1 MESLAYLVLIIFI
14 LTIFSGPLAIALT
27 SRRLVKFLNS
37 KEGLLWTIANVIRKI
52 IHLLAIS
59 VGSLLGM
66 SLLSMG
72 VTGPKLIGAYAIV
85 CAYIALR
92 REYFPDFHLLA
103 NIGNKLGLRKVGP
116 GEHGPQLK
124 WKRNGRS
131 SGNDGHGPGGQH

>member
-1 MESLAYLVLIIFI
+1 
-14 LTIFSGPLAIALT
+14 
-27 SRRLVKFLNS
+27 VKFLNS
-37 KEGLLWTIANVIRKI
+37 KVGLLWTIANVIRKI
-52 IHLLAIS
+52 IHLLAIT

-103 NIGNKLGLRKVGP
+103 TIGKKLGLRKVGP
-116 GEHGPQLK
+116 GEHGPAIK
-124 WKRNGRS
+124 WKRSGRS
-131 SGNDGHGPGGQH
+131 SGKDGHGPEGQH

>member
-37 KEGLLWTIANVIRKI
+37 KESLLWTIANVIRKI
-52 IHLLAIS
+52 IHLLAIT

-92 REYFPDFHLLA
+92 REYFADFHLLA
-103 NIGNKLGLRKVGP
+103 TIGNKLGLRKVGP

>member
-1 MESLAYLVLIIFI
+1 MESLAYLVVIIFMVT
-14 LTIFSGPLAIALT
+14 LFSGPFAIALT
-27 SRRLVKFLNS
+27 SHRLVKFLDS
-37 KEGLLWTIANVIRKI
+37 KEGLSWAIINVIRKI
-52 IHLLAIS
+52 IHLLAIT

-103 NIGNKLGLRKVGP
+103 TIGNKLGIRKVGP
-116 GEHGPQLK
+116 GDHGPAIK

-131 SGNDGHGPGGQH
+131 SGKDGHGPGGQH

>member
-1 MESLAYLVLIIFI
+1 MESLAYLVLIIFV
-14 LTIFSGPLAIALT
+14 LTIFSGPLAISLT

-52 IHLLAIS
+52 IHLLAIT
-59 VGSLLGM
+59 VGAFLGM
-66 SLLSMG
+66 SWLTMG
-72 VTGPKLIGAYAIV
+72 VTGPKLIGAYAMV

-103 NIGNKLGLRKVGP
+103 TIGNKLGLRKVGP